1 MSKKSRAK
9 DKLKKEKQ
17 VQQSVSIEQVEA
29 AQEWFIANENNLH
42 EDVRVCLKVLLDSAL
57 KGKLNRAAAL
67 ASFQQLL
74 IAWGLKASSEK
85 TKKAKPSAEEKE
97 ATKAAR
103 YLGRLKREMLKAHE
117 CCKEKRL
124 AIEAQNL
131 HKSSENEPSVNM
143 PGASVNTHDSQTSRD
158 PLNPSQFGAEFQ
170 NLEEIARADKILD
183 AGDSEETAEAMEADM
198 NAVAALG
205 QDSAV
210 RMESSEEQLFPAI
223 PLPFE
228 KAKVSFLF
236 SDAELQASFPASKNI
251 TRETYESKNYDF
263 ILQVQELAVSTEIAR
278 DRESGASLSA
288 APSTFALKGF
298 QITLRAMVNLVLL
311 SVVFLLPLHR
321 ISRLLGNIKIFHRSN
336 ISRYLGVVAARSL
349 PVYLHLLKELAQ
361 AEHIWG
367 DASPTRVNEVERVL
381 SNRKEW
387 LDSGLYG
394 PPKPFPWERPFHNE
408 EAAKDSSGD
417 GERSEGAGEN
427 SEGAVESVPSLV
439 SPKLFEELG
448 YHFRRSKCKNEF
460 TKIRHQTIVIHGRT
474 AKKDSHT
481 HIVIFRSCLGDVG
494 NVLDKMLLARKKG
507 KPLTL
512 QSDHSSANL
521 PQDQELL
528 KHVQITW
535 AGCLAHLRRPFKR
548 HYDQDPESC
557 ENIIGMMDH
566 VFHNEKL
573 VKAAGKN
580 ETNTLAMR
588 QRWSIR
594 FLEYIHME
602 LLSKIELKTWSDQTP
617 LGKAARSYI
626 KHFKKLGPILMD
638 PYLEFTNNISERLLR
653 PEKLAQGSSY
663 FRDTIEG
670 RARFDVLRSLHQTCV
685 CAQIPFGVYL
695 LFLLK
700 TDPKLIQMKPFEY
713 TPLAVKM
720 HLKNNPV
727 EEKNLLSALL
737 SNF

>member
-1 MSKKSRAK
+1 MSKKSRANE
-9 DKLKKEKQ
+9 KLKKEKQ
-17 VQQSVSIEQVEA
+17 VQQSVSIEQIEA
-29 AQEWFIANENNLH
+29 AQEWFAANEHNLH
-42 EDVRVCLKVLLDSAL
+42 EDVRVCLKALLESAL

-74 IAWGLKASSEK
+74 IAWGFKASSEK

-97 ATKAAR
+97 AKKASR
-103 YLGRLKREMLKAHE
+103 YLARLKRELLEAHE
-117 CCKEKRL
+117 YSKQKRL
-124 AIEAQNL
+124 AMEAQNIDN
-131 HKSSENEPSVNM
+131 SRENDHSVNTS
-143 PGASVNTHDSQTSRD
+143 GASVDETDHQTSID
-158 PLNPSQFGAEFQ
+158 PLNPAQFGAEFQ
-170 NLEEIARADKILD
+170 NPDERAKGDKILD
-183 AGDSEETAEAMEADM
+183 LGDSEKTVEAMEADM
-198 NAVAALG
+198 NTVAELG
-205 QDSAV
+205 QDTAV
-210 RMESSEEQLFPAI
+210 PMESSEEKLFPAI

-228 KAKVSFLF
+228 KAEVSFLF
-236 SDAELQASFPASKNI
+236 SDDELQENFPGSKNI
-251 TRETYESKNYDF
+251 SRETYRSTNYDF
-263 ILQVQELAVSTEIAR
+263 VLQVQELSVSTEIAR
-278 DRESGASLSA
+278 DRENNVSLSA
-288 APSTFALKGF
+288 APPTFALKGF

-336 ISRYLGVVAARSL
+336 ISRYLGEVASRSL
-349 PVYLHLLKELAQ
+349 PVYLHLLQELAQ

-387 LDSGLYG
+387 LNSGFNG
-394 PPKPFPWERPFHNE
+394 PPKPFPWERPYHNT
-408 EAAKDSSGD
+408 EATKDSDSEV
-417 GERSEGAGEN
+417 ERSEDDA
-427 SEGAVESVPSLV
+427 ESVPSLV

-448 YHFRRSKCKNEF
+448 YHFRRTKSNKEI
-460 TKIRHQTIVIHGRT
+460 TKIRHQTIVVHGRT
-474 AKKDSHT
+474 DKKDPHT

-521 PQDQELL
+521 PQDHELL

-548 HYDQDPESC
+548 HYDQDPASC

-566 VFHNEKL
+566 VFHNENL

-580 ETNTLAMR
+580 EVNTLAMR
-588 QRWSIR
+588 QRWSVR

-700 TDPKLIQMKPFEY
+700 TDPKLVQMQPSKY
-713 TPLAVKM
+713 TPLAVKEF
-720 HLKNNPV
+720 LKKDPI
-727 EEKNLLSALL
+727 EEKDLLSALL